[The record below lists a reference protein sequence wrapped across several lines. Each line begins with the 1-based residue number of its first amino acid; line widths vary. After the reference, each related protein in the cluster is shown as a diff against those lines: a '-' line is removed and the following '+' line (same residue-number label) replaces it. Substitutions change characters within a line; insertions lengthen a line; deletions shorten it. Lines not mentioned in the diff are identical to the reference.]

1 MGEHIKKNTFTK
13 QEFNALLSNMSV
25 ASKCSYFKI
34 SYHSR
39 ISMIKKTMRTN
50 LRYHFV
56 QNDKVS

>member
-1 MGEHIKKNTFTK
+1 MGEHLKKNTFTK
-13 QEFNALLSNMSV
+13 QEFNAL

-34 SYHSR
+34 SYHCR

>member
-1 MGEHIKKNTFTK
+1 MT
-13 QEFNALLSNMSV
+13 LSNIETNAMEYKHERVMSV
-25 ASKCSYFKI
+25 ASKYLYLKS

-39 ISMIKKTMRTN
+39 ISMTKKIMRTN

>member
-1 MGEHIKKNTFTK
+1 MLTTIHLVDNRY
-13 QEFNALLSNMSV
+13 MSV
-25 ASKCSYFKI
+25 ASKYLYLKS

-39 ISMIKKTMRTN
+39 ISMIKKIMRTN

>member
-1 MGEHIKKNTFTK
+1 MGEHLKKNTFTK

-25 ASKCSYFKI
+25 ASKYLYLKS

-39 ISMIKKTMRTN
+39 ISMIKKIMRTN